1 MARHP
6 APRDDRSDHGQRM
19 ARATVLRHHALG
31 PPPLHHLAVAAAGPG
46 RGDPL
51 LDYSYLRRFQYCL
64 RTHAR
69 RAGQLNAPL
78 RHLRLSGWAPGREN
92 RRRISHR
99 AVHVPGTR
107 GDRLLAAPLR
117 EAGGLMAIRRYPRL
131 HQAVCHVGLL
141 PLIFFAL
148 FPFYFMLITS
158 LKGDAELYDLKAIPF
173 LIRQGIVTEHY
184 SFLLRETLFSRW
196 LLNSLLVSGVAT
208 AIALVIGTIAAYAL
222 ARLRFRGAE
231 SFGLA
236 VFITYLVPPSLLFL
250 PLSQVVN
257 ALGLTDSI
265 AALMVTYPT
274 FLVPF
279 CTWLLMGYFRT
290 IPKEIEE
297 CALVDGCNRFQA
309 LIRIVIPVAAPGLI
323 CALLFAFT
331 LSWNEFIYAL
341 TFTSA
346 ADQKT
351 ITVGVTND
359 LVRGDIYYWGSLM
372 AGAVVGSVP
381 IVIIYVMFLD
391 YYVSGLTAGAVKD

>member
-1 MARHP
+1 
-6 APRDDRSDHGQRM
+6 
-19 ARATVLRHHALG
+19 
-31 PPPLHHLAVAAAGPG
+31 
-46 RGDPL
+46 
-51 LDYSYLRRFQYCL
+51 
-64 RTHAR
+64 
-69 RAGQLNAPL
+69 
-78 RHLRLSGWAPGREN
+78 
-92 RRRISHR
+92 
-99 AVHVPGTR
+99 
-107 GDRLLAAPLR
+107 
-117 EAGGLMAIRRYPRL
+117 MAIRRRPRL
-131 HQAVCHVGLL
+131 RAFLAHAGLL
-141 PLIFFAL
+141 PFIFFAL

-158 LKGDAELYDLKAIPF
+158 FKQDAELYDLKAIPF
-173 LIRQGIVTEHY
+173 LIRQGVVTEHY
-184 SFLLRETLFSRW
+184 GFLLRETLFGRW
-196 LLNSLLVSGVAT
+196 LLNSVMVSVVSTAVALST
-208 AIALVIGTIAAYAL
+208 GTIAAYAL

-236 VFITYLVPPSLLFL
+236 VFITYLVPPTLLFL
-250 PLSQVVN
+250 PLSRVVN

-297 CALVDGCNRFQA
+297 CALVDGCTRIQA
-309 LIRIVIPVAAPGLI
+309 LLRVVLPVAAPGLV

-359 LVRGDIYYWGSLM
+359 LIRGDIYYWGSLM
-372 AGAVVGSVP
+372 AGAVLGSVP
-381 IVIIYVMFLD
+381 IVILYVFFLD
-391 YYVSGLTAGAVKD
+391 YYVSGLTAGAVK